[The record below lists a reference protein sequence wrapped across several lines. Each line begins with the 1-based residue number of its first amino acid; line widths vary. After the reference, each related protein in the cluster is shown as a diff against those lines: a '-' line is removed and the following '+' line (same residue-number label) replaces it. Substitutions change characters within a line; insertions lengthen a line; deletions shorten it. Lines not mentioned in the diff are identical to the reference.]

1 MIGEIMATGDHAARP
16 AAKSADV
23 HERVQSQFGAAAQA
37 YTTSAG
43 HGDPLMLAR
52 VVELARPRP
61 GDHALDIATGA
72 GHTAIAI
79 APHVASVVAYDLT
92 PQMLKETARNAAAR
106 GLHNLTTYQGA
117 AESLPFADASFDIV
131 TVRQAPHHF
140 ADVRRAVAE
149 MARVVRPG
157 GRVIVVDST
166 SPESDELDRQY
177 NHIEKLRDPSHV
189 RNYRPSEWRAM
200 IAEAGLTIHQV
211 ALDYYTENG
220 RPMDFA
226 AWTRR
231 MKTPPDAVAE
241 LERLFRGASPE
252 LVAALRIEIAG
263 ETIGFCVPQITIVA
277 ARD

>member
-52 VVELARPRP
+52 VVEFARPQP
-61 GDHALDIATGA
+61 GDYALDIATGA
-72 GHTAIAI
+72 GHTAIAM

-106 GLHNLTTYQGA
+106 GLHNLTTCQGA

-140 ADVRRAVAE
+140 ADIRRAVTE

-157 GRVIVVDST
+157 GRVIVVDSM

-200 IAEAGLTIHQV
+200 ITEAGLTIHQV
-211 ALDYYTENG
+211 VLDYYTENG

-226 AWTRR
+226 AWTTR

-263 ETIGFCVPQITIVA
+263 EAIGFCVPQITIVA